1 MQCLGHRQVQLVTE
15 RSLGNGNL
23 GALGQHAVAAP
34 PAHWA
39 DGWRSSVGPIPA
51 HVCLSSPT
59 FYSEGVEGS
68 QIPKGGRWPLRSA
81 RQAQEW
87 RQFRPRQP
95 SSYLSAPGG
104 WPRVHVSS
112 SAGFDWFPAGEF
124 SAGAAK
130 AVCGTCCVKATC
142 LSNALAH
149 HEHGSWRAPPNGTA
163 GPCIAR
169 PLSSTE
175 GSVGG
180 SGNALGAP
188 GASAAAPPP

>member
-95 SSYLSAPGG
+95 SSSYQHLVDGRGCTCRRAPDSTGSLPVNSLPAQRRPFVAPAASKRLVSATRLPTTSTGPGG
-104 WPRVHVSS
+104 HHPT
-112 SAGFDWFPAGEF
+112 GPPGPA
-124 SAGAAK
+124 
-130 AVCGTCCVKATC
+130 
-142 LSNALAH
+142 
-149 HEHGSWRAPPNGTA
+149 
-163 GPCIAR
+163 
-169 PLSSTE
+169 
-175 GSVGG
+175 
-180 SGNALGAP
+180 
-188 GASAAAPPP
+188 